1 MRNVEGKCKRNI
13 EGNRVVM
20 GFVGGKR
27 FKGNC
32 LACCEG
38 KSLGLID
45 SLVLIWV
52 AELSYTELSHVE
64 NEYFAYTRSL

>member
-1 MRNVEGKCKRNI
+1 MENVEGKCKRNV

-20 GFVGGKR
+20 GGKC

-32 LACCEG
+32 LSCCEG

-45 SLVLIWV
+45 SLVLICV
-52 AELSYTELSHVE
+52 AELSYTELSHME